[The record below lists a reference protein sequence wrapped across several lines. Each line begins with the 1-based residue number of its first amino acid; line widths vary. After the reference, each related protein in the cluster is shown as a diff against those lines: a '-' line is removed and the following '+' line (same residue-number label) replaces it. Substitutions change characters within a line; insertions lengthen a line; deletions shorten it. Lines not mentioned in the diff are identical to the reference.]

1 MATAGVL
8 ATYGAHLLNTMRVR
22 AIAARQ
28 FNQYRLPPPIGSG
41 GMGEVHLAEHR
52 LLRRPCTIKLI
63 RPDRAGDPRS
73 LERFEREV
81 RAMARLTH
89 PNTVEIFD
97 YGHTE
102 DGTFYYVME
111 YLPGLS
117 LEGLVDAVGPL
128 MPARVIYF
136 LRQAC
141 EALAEAHSAGL
152 IHRDLKPGNLF
163 ATPPRGG
170 RRAQLREAARL
181 RPGHGGER
189 PRGGRRRRRSGP
201 SPVRPPTW
209 HPSRS

>member
-1 MATAGVL
+1 MLAIAACPVACEVAVFLAEPKVFRLVQRVATLRRFVESTLQMATVGVL

-28 FNQYRLPPPIGSG
+28 FNQYRLRESIGSG

-52 LLRRPCTIKLI
+52 LLKRPCAIKLI
-63 RPDRAGDPRS
+63 RPERAGDPRS

-81 RAMARLTH
+81 QAMARLTH

-117 LEGLVDAVGPL
+117 LEGLVDAFGPM
-128 MPARVIYF
+128 MPARVIFF
-136 LRQAC
+136 LV
-141 EALAEAHSAGL
+141 
-152 IHRDLKPGNLF
+152 KP
-163 ATPPRGG
+163 ARPWRRPMPR
-170 RRAQLREAARL
+170 A
-181 RPGHGGER
+181 
-189 PRGGRRRRRSGP
+189 
-201 SPVRPPTW
+201 
-209 HPSRS
+209 